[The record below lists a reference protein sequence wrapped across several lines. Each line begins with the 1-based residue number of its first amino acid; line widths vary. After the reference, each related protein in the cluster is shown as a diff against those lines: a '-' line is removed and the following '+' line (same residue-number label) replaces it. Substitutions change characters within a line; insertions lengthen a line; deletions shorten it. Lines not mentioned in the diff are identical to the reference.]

1 MAGRLDGKVAIV
13 TGGGTGIGGG
23 TVLRLAEEGAKVLIA
38 DLNEDMANER
48 AGMVRERGGTAEAL
62 RADMTKHDDIRGM
75 VQTAVERFGR
85 LDVLVNNAYGPTEGG
100 GGGTAEKVSEEAWDN
115 ALGLL
120 VKSMFLATKYAVPE
134 MRKAGGGSIVNISSV
149 HGLLQA
155 RGSMLYE
162 VGKGAVISLT
172 RQLAVEYGPDN
183 IRVNAICPG
192 HIVTER
198 IQERTWKDN
207 PSGLEFFAAQYP
219 VRRTGKP
226 VDIANAALYLSSEE
240 ASFVTGHALVVD
252 GGLTLQLQENFAV
265 DMVKWAAQ
273 TNFDVRNL
281 PY

>member
-1 MAGRLDGKVAIV
+1 MAGRLGGKVAIV

-38 DLNEDMANER
+38 DIQEELANER
-48 AGMVRERGGTAEAL
+48 AGMVREKGGTAEVV
-62 RADMTKHDDIRGM
+62 RADVSKEEEIRAM
-75 VQTAVERFGR
+75 VDEAVKRFGR
-85 LDVLVNNAYGPTEGG
+85 LDIVVNNAYAPASGG
-100 GGGTAEKVSEEAWDN
+100 GGGTAEKVSSEGWD
-115 ALGLL
+115 AAMGIL
-120 VKSMFLATKYAVPE
+120 VKSMYLSAKYAVPE
-134 MRKAGGGSIVNISSV
+134 MRKAGGGAIVNISSV

-155 RGSMLYE
+155 PGAMLYE

-172 RQLAVEYGPDN
+172 RQLAVEYGKDG

-198 IQERTWKDN
+198 IAERTWKEN
-207 PSGLEFFAAQYP
+207 PSGLAFFAAQYP

-226 VDIANAALYLSSEE
+226 VDIANGVVFLASDD
-240 ASFVTGHALVVD
+240 ASFITGHALAID

-265 DMVKWAAQ
+265 DMVKYAREHP
-273 TNFDVRNL
+273 DLKL